1 MDKDLLSAVMHWS
14 CAPTLLACYV
24 AQWAL
29 VFTVGF
35 LIGCFVGFLNPWLS
49 SGIDIDF
56 DMTVQQVVHYTVV
69 MFHIHHLHSL
79 IFILHN
85 TM

>member
-1 MDKDLLSAVMHWS
+1 MRRGCLVCTTHTFGDLGGGKKTKGETVKSKHK
-14 CAPTLLACYV
+14 
-24 AQWAL
+24 WAL

-35 LIGCFVGFLNPWLS
+35 LIGCLVGFLNPWVS

-56 DMTVQQVVHYTVV
+56 DIHTVV
-69 MFHIHHLHSL
+69 MYHMHRQHSL
-79 IFILHN
+79 IFILYN